1 MLKGE
6 VKDVLLLDVTP
17 LSLGIET
24 TGGVFTV
31 LIERNTTIPTR
42 RSEIFS
48 TAEDNQAALRIAV
61 FQGEYEIAAANRRLG
76 EFELSGIAPAAR
88 GVPQIEV
95 TFDIDASGM
104 VSVSACLLYTSSR
117 PASTPRCTSCGRSRW
132 PRSSPAWPAACWR
145 VPPDICTRST
155 SRPTTRSRCWP
166 WC

>member
-1 MLKGE
+1 VVDLVTSLTGGKEPDMSSGHSTVAVGAAVQAGVIKGE
-6 VKDVLLLDVTP
+6 VKDVLPLDVTP

-42 RSEIFS
+42 RSETFS

-61 FQGEYEIAAANRRLG
+61 FQGEYEVATANRRLG

-104 VSVSACLLYTSSR
+104 VSVSAKDLNTGNQQEVCIT
-117 PASTPRCTSCGRSRW
+117 GR
-132 PRSSPAWPAACWR
+132 
-145 VPPDICTRST
+145 
-155 SRPTTRSRCWP
+155 
-166 WC
+166 